1 MLTIL
6 PLSSTP
12 VKEETLKTQLGINV
26 SISDFLIKTEDPQII
41 INSIVNIIKEEKKS
55 DKIIYDKL
63 ISLFSFYITNKSYT
77 FNESN
82 IKQIVSNLS
91 KVISTFEPNSNYT
104 LFKLHSDIYHLIPHK
119 QIETKHVLLGI
130 IKDNNLNNTTHYKN
144 IITIFYDFFNNE
156 HISARILNGA
166 LQLFA
171 DFIAIN
177 KAYSLLPINIVLI
190 NNFLSKSEGALS
202 LNESKVLFYL
212 ITSSVYIVKYN
223 LTHINNKLHSDLKD
237 EHELIEMILNKQIKN
252 VLNYDYSKLGATY
265 ENDSVDE
272 IECLCKQIAL
282 RDVFL
287 AFGERS
293 EIAFDEFKSKYNV
306 DIEDVE
312 EILINANDNKIVLG
326 KVDYCKKAVK
336 VWFVNK
342 SVYTKSDCEG
352 ILDKINKMKQ
362 SIEFVIGA
370 IDAI

>member
-1 MLTIL
+1 MLTII

-12 VKEETLKTQLGINV
+12 PKEETLKTQLGINI

-63 ISLFSFYITNKSYT
+63 ISLFSFYITSKSYT
-77 FNESN
+77 FNETN

-91 KVISTFEPNSNYT
+91 KVISTFDNNSNYT
-104 LFKLHSDIYHLIPHK
+104 LFKLHNDMYHLIPHK
-119 QIETKHVLLGI
+119 QIETKHVLLRFI
-130 IKDNNLNNTTHYKN
+130 VDNISNNATHHKD
-144 IITIFYDFFNNE
+144 IITIFSDFFNNE
-156 HISARILNGA
+156 HINTRILNDT

-171 DFIAIN
+171 DFITNN

-190 NNFLSKSEGALS
+190 NNFISKGEGALS

-223 LTHINNKLHSDLKD
+223 LTQVNKKLHGDLKE
-237 EHELIEMILNKQIKN
+237 EHELIEMILNKQIKD
-252 VLNYDYSKLGATY
+252 VLNYDYTKLGATY
-265 ENDSVDE
+265 GVDSVDE

-293 EIAFDEFKSKYNV
+293 EIAFDEFNSKYNV
-306 DIEDVE
+306 SIEDVE

-326 KVDYCKKAVK
+326 KVDYCKKVVK

-342 SVYTKSDCEG
+342 SVYSKSDCEG
-352 ILDKINKMKQ
+352 ILNKINKMKQ
-362 SIEFVIGA
+362 SIEFVIKA

>member
-1 MLTIL
+1 MLTII

-12 VKEETLKTQLGINV
+12 PKEETLKTQLRINV

-77 FNESN
+77 FNEAN
-82 IKQIVSNLS
+82 IKQIVSNLN
-91 KVISTFEPNSNYT
+91 KVISTFDANSNYT
-104 LFKLHSDIYHLIPHK
+104 SFKLHNDMYHLIPHK
-119 QIETKHVLLGI
+119 QIEIKHVLLRI
-130 IKDNNLNNTTHYKN
+130 IKETHLNNATHYKD
-144 IITIFYDFFNNE
+144 IITIFTDFFNSE
-156 HISARILNGA
+156 HINTRILNDT

-171 DFIAIN
+171 DFIVTS
-177 KAYSLLPINIVLI
+177 KAYSLVPINIILI
-190 NNFLSKSEGALS
+190 NNFLSKSESVLS

-223 LTHINNKLHSDLKD
+223 LSNVNKKLHSDLKD
-237 EHELIEMILNKQIKN
+237 EHELIEMILNKQIKD
-252 VLNYDYSKLGATY
+252 VLNYDYTKLGATY
-265 ENDSVDE
+265 GNDSVDG

-326 KVDYCKKAVK
+326 KVDYCKKVVK

-342 SVYTKSDCEG
+342 SVYSKSDCEG
-352 ILDKINKMKQ
+352 ILNKINKMKQ
-362 SIEFVIGA
+362 SIEFVIKA